1 VDFQWGKKNTSPQAK
16 ANLFCFISRKV
27 FSAFSVR
34 PELAQA
40 SSTLVYAIA
49 SWFSQCQHTYFYIIL
64 FIYIYI
70 CILIEFSSCMFM
82 SNSVK
87 SKAGNP
93 TLEVSILS
101 RDFKS
106 WECFISKG
114 RICTHCT
121 PFVVIRLCPNTG
133 PCHLT
138 LLGNLNRFGVS
149 SCLFHNIADRAT
161 DYEVCHF

>member
-1 VDFQWGKKNTSPQAK
+1 MGKKKYITSSKSKSLLLHLSKGLQ
-16 ANLFCFISRKV
+16 CFLRTSRACP
-27 FSAFSVR
+27 S
-34 PELAQA
+34 
-40 SSTLVYAIA
+40 I
-49 SWFSQCQHTYFYIIL
+49 QHAGVCNRILILTVPTYIFLHNI
-64 FIYIYI
+64 IYIHIY
-70 CILIEFSSCMFM
+70 ILIEFSSCMFM